1 MELYFLLHFVLSAAM
16 TLLLLIYFVTSA
28 VSSARGEELTLLQA
42 FGAWV
47 MREPSSAPAE
57 LEHPRC
63 SPSHSPQCHHSSSG
77 GGPAAVGRHWLKLS
91 FN

>member
-42 FGAWV
+42 LGAWV
-47 MREPSSAPAE
+47 MREPS
-57 LEHPRC
+57 
-63 SPSHSPQCHHSSSG
+63 
-77 GGPAAVGRHWLKLS
+77 
-91 FN
+91 